1 MWIFHR
7 IISCSSLSVWILFL
21 EYSTGKIEAKL
32 KWKTAHYRRMKYSN
46 ANNWAKHS
54 EHVYRVRRTLIW
66 NVIHLR
72 CLKLQ
77 TPFFHYF
84 FLQLNAFLCY
94 KITIDYNRTKCCFH
108 CIALHC
114 IQSDAISFGHNEAIN
129 WKLFILFKLVF
140 PECLCMFEEKINARG
155 HARSHTFC
163 HIYTDRKTT
172 HIYNI
177 LKFALRMMN
186 GF

>member
-1 MWIFHR
+1 M
-7 IISCSSLSVWILFL
+7 WILFL

-77 TPFFHYF
+77 TPFFSLLF
-84 FLQLNAFLCY
+84 FCNWMHFYA
-94 KITIDYNRTKCCFH
+94 TKLRLIIIGQSVVF
-108 CIALHC
+108 IALHC
-114 IQSDAISFGHNEAIN
+114 IQGDAISFGHNEAIN